1 MQLNVNLAACY
12 IVLLPST
19 KKQQYLRLT
28 LKCITSQETGKKEIK
43 SILNT
48 GANWNPCKTSKKECF
63 VNIVNLYIINL
74 FLQKALS

>member
-1 MQLNVNLAACY
+1 MQLNVDLAACY

-48 GANWNPCKTSKKECF
+48 GAN
-63 VNIVNLYIINL
+63 
-74 FLQKALS
+74 